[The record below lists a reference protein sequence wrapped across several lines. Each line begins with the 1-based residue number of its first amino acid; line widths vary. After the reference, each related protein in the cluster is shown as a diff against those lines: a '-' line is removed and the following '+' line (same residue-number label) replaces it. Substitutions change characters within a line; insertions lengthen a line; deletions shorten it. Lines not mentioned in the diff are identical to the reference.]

1 MDWKSVGYQMEQG
14 RDNRLYDLWNVRVFA
29 KLIFSILIFGVAF
42 VVFQTVISWAVGLI
56 GPLVGFA
63 LIGYIAIK
71 VLLFFA
77 RRN

>member
-14 RDNRLYDLWNVRVFA
+14 RDNRLFDLWIVRVFA

-56 GPLVGFA
+56 SPLVGFA

>member
-1 MDWKSVGYQMEQG
+1 MDWKSIGYQMEQG
-14 RDNRLYDLWNVRVFA
+14 RDNRLFDLWIVKVFA
-29 KLIFSILIFGVAF
+29 QLIFGILAIGVAW

>member
-1 MDWKSVGYQMEQG
+1 MDWKSIGYQMEQG
-14 RDNRLYDLWNVRVFA
+14 RANRLFDLWIVRVFA

-63 LIGYIAIK
+63 LISYIAIK

>member
-1 MDWKSVGYQMEQG
+1 MDWKSIGYQMEQG
-14 RDNRLYDLWNVRVFA
+14 RDNRLFDLWIVRVFA

-42 VVFQTVISWAVGLI
+42 VVFQTVVSWAVGLI
-56 GPLVGFA
+56 GPLVGIA
-63 LIGYIAIK
+63 LVGYITIK